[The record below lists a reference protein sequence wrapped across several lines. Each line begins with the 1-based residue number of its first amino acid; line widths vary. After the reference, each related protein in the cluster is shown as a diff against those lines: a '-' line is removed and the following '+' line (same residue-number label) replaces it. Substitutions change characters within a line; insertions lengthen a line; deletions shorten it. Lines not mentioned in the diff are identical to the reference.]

1 MSACIAPRAG
11 VAAVSGSA
19 PCQPGMLAPAT
30 TSLLPSPNAPV
41 GSMEAL
47 YALMSETSSTQQ
59 KAGKAEA
66 ESKFVAK
73 RAALEEYRQKLKDAE
88 EDAKSGT
95 LFKTLATVAMVV
107 VAAAAT
113 VMTLGTAA
121 PLVVAVG
128 LGLSA
133 SGFLVSETKCLDGL
147 LGDGVSSWVG
157 LGMTICGAVV
167 TGFGPSGASTIE
179 AVAKGAQGTSAM
191 SQGIQKGNDV
201 AHAYNADVDR
211 RNAKVAEHN
220 MQRLQRAIDDVI
232 AQLQDSTASSRRASE
247 TVNSIIET
255 QGQTLILAAR
265 GGQS

>member
-1 MSACIAPRAG
+1 MVAP
-11 VAAVSGSA
+11 
-19 PCQPGMLAPAT
+19 PT
-30 TSLLPSPNAPV
+30 TSLLPPPKAPV
-41 GSMEAL
+41 GSIEAL
-47 YALMSETSSTQQ
+47 YALMSEASSTQQ

-88 EDAKSGT
+88 EDAKSGN
-95 LFKTLATVAMVV
+95 LFKTVATVAMVV

-113 VMTLGTAA
+113 VMTLGTAT

-157 LGMTICGAVV
+157 LGMTVCGAVV
-167 TGFGPSGASTIE
+167 TGFAPSGSSTLE
-179 AVAKGAQGTSAM
+179 AAARGAQGASAM
-191 SQGIQKGNDV
+191 CQGLQKGNDV
-201 AHAYNADVDR
+201 AHAYNADRDMR
-211 RNAKVAEHN
+211 GAKVAEHN

-232 AQLQDSTASSRRASE
+232 AQLQDSTASSRRASQ
-247 TVNSIIET
+247 TANTIIET
-255 QGQTLILAAR
+255 QGQTLIFAA
-265 GGQS
+265 GGTR